1 MSTTTNEKPTVLI
14 VGAGLGGLM
23 LGALL
28 EKSGVPYNIFE
39 RAAAVKP
46 LGMSVVNIKNNIEDN
61 NNNFN
66 RDLPRMMHTKTT
78 IVHKKQTNL
87 SSISQNCVLC
97 ICV

>member
-46 LGMSVVNIKNNIEDN
+46 LGMSIAKM
-61 NNNFN
+61 
-66 RDLPRMMHTKTT
+66 P
-78 IVHKKQTNL
+78 KK
-87 SSISQNCVLC
+87 
-97 ICV
+97 